1 MDFIEIQTMFQ
12 HLERGNILY
21 QQRRYAEAEKEYFKI
36 LAESPNNP
44 FALAMLAQCY
54 LETNRKKEA
63 LDFAEKAVANAVE
76 SPTIYYVL
84 ARCQFYNQL
93 IDKAFVSIQS
103 GQQLDPTNSDFF
115 LLKSQIAF
123 YQEDWEGAL
132 AEAEHGLT
140 LDPEEVILINL
151 RARAL
156 VKLNRKEEAANTM
169 DYALHRAPQNSYSH
183 ANKGWVSIERD
194 EYEAAIT
201 HFKEALR
208 LDASNVY
215 AKSGLREA
223 IKAKNYL
230 YRGVLKYFLW
240 MGKLQEK
247 YRWGFVIGL
256 YVLYRI
262 ALSLAETS
270 DLMAMLMTPLIIA
283 YILFAFSSWIAM
295 PISNLF
301 LRLHPLG
308 KHALEDDEITA
319 STLAG
324 GLAGLSILSFLLFF
338 LTGGGLDLTGDNFI
352 IRGYA
357 ILFMFGVLL
366 LLMMIP
372 IGGLFFAQA
381 GTVGRRN
388 LTIFATV
395 LGVIGGLA
403 LLTDISMLFMIF
415 FLGILGYSFVAS
427 YIIGKG
433 AKEL

>member
-1 MDFIEIQTMFQ
+1 MFQ

-21 QQRRYAEAEKEYFKI
+21 QQRRYVEAEKEYFKI
-36 LAESPNNP
+36 LAEAPNNP

-63 LDFAEKAVANAVE
+63 LGFAEKAVANAVE
-76 SPTIYYVL
+76 SPTIHYVL
-84 ARCQFYNQL
+84 ARCQFYNRL
-93 IDKAFVSIQS
+93 IKEALTSIQS
-103 GQQLDPTNSDFF
+103 GQQLDPGNSDFF

-123 YQEDWEGAL
+123 YQEDWELAL
-132 AEAEHGLT
+132 KEAENGLAI
-140 LDPEEVILINL
+140 DPEEVILINL

-169 DYALHRAPQNSYSH
+169 DYALHRAPQSSYSH
-183 ANKGWVSIERD
+183 ANKGWVSIERSD
-194 EYEAAIT
+194 FEGAIS

-223 IKAKNYL
+223 IKAKNYI

-247 YRWGFVIGL
+247 YRWGFVIGV

-262 ALSLAETS
+262 ALALAETS
-270 DLMAMLMTPLIIA
+270 DLMGMLMTPLIIA
-283 YILFAFSSWIAM
+283 YVLFAFSSWIAM

-324 GLAGLSILSFLLFF
+324 IFAGLSILSFVIFF
-338 LTGGGLDLTGDNFI
+338 VTGGSFDLTGDDFI
-352 IRGYA
+352 IKGYA
-357 ILFMFGVLL
+357 SLFLLGVML

-372 IGGLFFAQA
+372 IGGLFFAEK

-388 LTIFATV
+388 LTIFAIG
-395 LGVIGGLA
+395 LGVIGSLA
-403 LLTDISMLFMIF
+403 ILTDMAMLLTIF
-415 FLGILGYSFVAS
+415 FIGILGYSFVAS
-427 YIIGKG
+427 YIIGQG